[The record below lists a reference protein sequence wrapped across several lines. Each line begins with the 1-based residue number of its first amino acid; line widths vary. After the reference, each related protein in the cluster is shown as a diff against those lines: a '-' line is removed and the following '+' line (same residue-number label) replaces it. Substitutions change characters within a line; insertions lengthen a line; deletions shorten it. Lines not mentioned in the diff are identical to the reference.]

1 MKSLRTSFY
10 LTFAF
15 FSLLTFIGFGQ
26 NIEQKDSVRTK
37 LTEVA
42 RGIMSRSGICTL
54 ITLDDNGLPM
64 ARAMDPFLPEEDFT
78 VWFGTN
84 PYSRKV
90 KQLKNN
96 PAVTLFYMDKD
107 ASGYVVIH
115 GTAELIDNAND
126 KETHWKDA
134 WKAFYPDKNNDYLLI
149 KVSPNWMEV
158 LSTTYGVT
166 GDPKTWEA
174 PIVVFDSMN

>member
-1 MKSLRTSFY
+1 MKSLRTSFC

-15 FSLLTFIGFGQ
+15 FSLLSFKSFSQ

-37 LTEVA
+37 LTQVA
-42 RGIMSRSGICTL
+42 RGIMTRSGICTL

-64 ARAMDPFLPEEDFT
+64 ARAMDPFSPEEDFT

-90 KQLKNN
+90 KQIKNN
-96 PAVTLFYMDKD
+96 PAVTLYYLDTD

-115 GTAELIDNAND
+115 GAAELVND
-126 KETHWKDA
+126 ASEKETHWKDA
-134 WKAFYPDKNNDYLLI
+134 WNAFYPNKTEDYLLI
-149 KVSPNWMEV
+149 KVTPNWMEV
-158 LSTTYGVT
+158 LSTTHGII
-166 GDPKTWEA
+166 GDPKTWET
-174 PIVVFDSMN
+174 PTVVFD